1 MKKRITTVLMLLIV
15 TALSLSAAS
24 VISQPA
30 ATVYLIRNTAIN
42 VDDLKAE
49 TERYRAA
56 GIDIDELSVLQTMI
70 NDEVFLQG
78 AERDG
83 VSISDRQVDQMIN
96 TVFQNAQQQAAAAG
110 QSITRAEF
118 DAEIIR
124 QFGTVDAYRDALR
137 NQAIAQQY
145 IMQERGDKI
154 MAAPAPTESEISSFY
169 RQNQQQFFQ
178 PECVKLSHIYIEKV
192 EDEAVNAENK
202 AKLEEAYGKIS
213 SGELTFEAAVPL
225 YSEDHN
231 SSSRG
236 GDIGWLTANN
246 TSARQGWG
254 DEFCDTVLA
263 MGAGEISPVLESLM
277 GYHIVKVTVHY
288 DAKLLS
294 LSDSLTPENPM
305 SVHDYI
311 AQMLTVQNQQMAMS
325 NETQS
330 LIAELRGEARINIL
344 YRGNN

>member
-1 MKKRITTVLMLLIV
+1 MKKRIIPVLMLMIL
-15 TALSLSAAS
+15 ALASVSAAS
-24 VISQPA
+24 MISQPA
-30 ATVYLIRNTAIN
+30 ATVYLIRNTAIT
-42 VDDLKAE
+42 VEELEAE
-49 TERYRAA
+49 TARYRAA
-56 GIDIDELSVLQTMI
+56 GMNIDEMTVLQMMI
-70 NDEVFLQG
+70 DNEVFFQG

-83 VSISDRQVDQMIN
+83 VSVSDRQLDQMVN

-110 QSITRAEF
+110 QSITRADF
-118 DAEIIR
+118 DAEIVR
-124 QFGTVDAYRDALR
+124 QFGSVDTYREALR
-137 NQAIAQQY
+137 NQAISQQY
-145 IMQERGDKI
+145 VMQERGDRI
-154 MAAPAPTESEISSFY
+154 MAAPAPSESEISSFY

-178 PECVKLSHIYIEKV
+178 PECVKLAHIYIPKG
-192 EDEAVNAENK
+192 EDDAVNAENK
-202 AKLEEAYGKIS
+202 AKLEEAYARIS

-246 TSARQGWG
+246 TAARQGWG
-254 DEFCDTVLA
+254 DAFCDTVLA
-263 MGAGEISPVLESLM
+263 MGAGEVSPVLESLM

-294 LSDSLTPENPM
+294 ISDPVSPEDAI

-311 AQMLTVQNQQMAMS
+311 AQMLTIQNQQMVLS

-330 LIAELRGEARINIL
+330 LIAELRDEARINIL
-344 YRGNN
+344 YRGKN